1 MSDTPTYKEQRE
13 AVERMADKI
22 ASSQNIT
29 HEQARTIAVRAATI
43 HDRNK
48 RR

>member
-1 MSDTPTYKEQRE
+1 MSDPTYAERRA
-13 AVERMADKI
+13 AVERMASRIATSNKI
-22 ASSQNIT
+22 S

-43 HDRNK
+43 HERNK